1 MLRRTDNSNLI
12 QSGNNNLTPTNKFT
26 NNQIREYQEL
36 ADKAIDLIL
45 FNKINSKNAFDVNN
59 SFLEQLPMFLNQ
71 KEESSWQRISA
82 TLDASAKIYGYRVDS
97 VHSEMFKFLGGLNRT
112 EFHEDV
118 EHNKKKKL
126 DEPENV
132 FII

>member
-1 MLRRTDNSNLI
+1 MRKKQGISNHNKLDA
-12 QSGNNNLTPTNKFT
+12 NNQTPVSRIN

-112 EFHEDV
+112 EFHQDAEQ
-118 EHNKKKKL
+118 NKKKKL
-126 DEPENV
+126 DSNENV
-132 FII
+132 NRE